1 MKAMILGAGRIG
13 RGFVSE
19 LLHANQV
26 EITYFDASS
35 VMVDKLNEKKEY
47 TIHVLGAEELNTH
60 MEGGQ
65 AHLFYDIDALCTCWK
80 EADFLFTAC
89 GGKNMGNVGETLAKA
104 FKRLVEENAVHV
116 SNIVT
121 CENWINPAKDLKEA
135 IVSNLNEEERKL
147 FEENVGVSESVIMC
161 TGTGAPDPD
170 KVTNEMDTW
179 VQNMRYLPIDRDRI
193 KGEIPQWDYVE
204 FVTDFGDLLKQKI
217 YTNNTSVATVS
228 YLGKLKGLTYVADS
242 ANDPEIEWESMRKV
256 RSNSPKQ
263 QKRKIQTAL
272 LSIWLHALPEI
283 PSVSWDR
290 RIALSGRCVSHCLR
304 ESGQRRLHLVLPLH
318 CILTILRTAMHFV

>member
-60 MEGGQ
+60 MEGVQ
-65 AHLFYDIDALCTCWK
+65 AHLFYDIDALCSCWK

-228 YLGKLKGLTYVADS
+228 YLGKAEG
-242 ANDPEIEWESMRKV
+242 
-256 RSNSPKQ
+256 
-263 QKRKIQTAL
+263 
-272 LSIWLHALPEI
+272 
-283 PSVSWDR
+283 
-290 RIALSGRCVSHCLR
+290 G
-304 ESGQRRLHLVLPLH
+304 
-318 CILTILRTAMHFV
+318 